1 VPWCGTSPTATL
13 PTAKPATVEPAIEP
27 RVNAGFEFPGEPDWL
42 AAGSGSVWVK
52 AADGQ
57 VRRIDP
63 ATNQVLAV
71 IEIPPLRTPP
81 GCDGLGASDDAVWTW
96 VEGLTDAR
104 TISVN
109 GAAVGGRFLRRV
121 DPDTPDVVEDFTA
134 PEQSGGAVLVASA
147 RYGHNGIRQQRAY
160 RIRPD

>member
-1 VPWCGTSPTATL
+1 M
-13 PTAKPATVEPAIEP
+13 
-27 RVNAGFEFPGEPDWL
+27 
-42 AAGSGSVWVK
+42 WVK

-81 GCDGLGASDDAVWTW
+81 GCDRLGAGDDAVWTW

-121 DPDTPDVVEDFTA
+121 DP
-134 PEQSGGAVLVASA
+134 
-147 RYGHNGIRQQRAY
+147 
-160 RIRPD
+160 